1 MGCGYCS
8 SVGCM
13 NCPFRQEMSTELD
26 LGEKS
31 ATGIGSGVGNKMKL
45 NPKTLLII
53 GGVLVVGFIAYKK
66 LK

>member
-1 MGCGYCS
+1 
-8 SVGCM
+8 M